1 MTIISS
7 ASPSA
12 SPPRAEIRRSK
23 VSQSATPRG
32 SPTPST
38 TRTAESYNALEH
50 REISAEPP
58 MGVRDINGA
67 PADIQEASFTLPSLP
82 FRRGIPHYF
91 ARLPNLLQYR
101 SEVFDEDEFDEEK
114 EDELLQNREAIRID
128 DEGLRSLLTT
138 SNTIRWRWSGKVDED
153 GFRISESNARIV
165 KWNDGSSSLQLGSEF
180 YDISQSTE
188 RVQSVEVK
196 SASSQSGVPLQP
208 DQHLTHLFIKHDGQE
223 QVNMYQSEAP
233 IMGTFTFRPTS
244 TKSESHQRLAK
255 AVRKQKGTLVKE
267 TVVREDPELEKERKE
282 KEEKKASQK
291 RMRESKKR
299 TKGKEDEDDDAFW
312 DSAARSARR
321 TGARSLVSS
330 GLDGELPNGV
340 DERELEEGV
349 DDDGFVVDDD
359 LDDDLDAEGSD
370 EADMDVDDEP
380 DEMELME
387 AEMEKQEA
395 LRKAGKLGRGEG
407 DKGETPAP
415 KEEDEAATSAPAR
428 KRRVID
434 SDEE

>member
-1 MTIISS
+1 
-7 ASPSA
+7 
-12 SPPRAEIRRSK
+12 
-23 VSQSATPRG
+23 
-32 SPTPST
+32 
-38 TRTAESYNALEH
+38 
-50 REISAEPP
+50 
-58 MGVRDINGA
+58 MGVRDANGA

-101 SEVFDEDEFDEEK
+101 SEVFEEKEFDEEK
-114 EDELLQNREAIRID
+114 EDELLQSREGIRID

-138 SNTIRWRWSGKVDED
+138 SNTIRWRWSDKVDEE
-153 GFRISESNARIV
+153 GLRIPESNARIV

-180 YDISQSTE
+180 YDISQATE
-188 RVQSVEVK
+188 RVQSVDIK
-196 SASSQSGVPLQP
+196 PPSSQSGLVPLQP
-208 DQHLTHLFIKHDGQE
+208 EQHLTHLFVKHDGQE

-233 IMGTFTFRPTS
+233 ILGTFTFRPTS

-267 TVVREDPELEKERKE
+267 TQVREDPEKEKERKE
-282 KEEKKASQK
+282 KEEKKMSQK
-291 RMRESKKR
+291 KMRDIKKR
-299 TKGKEDEDDDAFW
+299 MKGKEDEDDDAFW

-321 TGARSLVSS
+321 TGARSLASTT
-330 GLDGELPNGV
+330 LEGEGDVLNEG
-340 DERELEEGV
+340 EEEEAV

-359 LDDDLDAEGSD
+359 LDDDVDGEGLQ
-370 EADMDVDDEP
+370 EEDMDVDDEP

-387 AEMEKQEA
+387 AEMVSVYYKSEAESELTIIVPLQEKQEA
-395 LRKAGKLGRGEG
+395 LRKAGKTGKSDAGG
-407 DKGETPAP
+407 ADTPVLE
-415 KEEDEAATSAPAR
+415 EEDGAATTTAR